1 MYWYW
6 YVLSISLTLVKYRY
20 WIIVKK
26 VTDYTRYLILDFRI
40 LNFMIRKLI
49 QDMKKNLCSW
59 MLAMKLFRLHCVK
72 MMLLCNSGLICNG
85 KYISK
90 LVSIWN
96 VFYWGQKNAKNVIDI
111 VSNQNRCGI
120 TITTVYTTTVEFRRK
135 HGDGV
140 RGSTVVT
147 SDLPAKGQREVSRR
161 SWACRNVP
169 NIFFI
174 NVYQRK
180 KL

>member
-1 MYWYW
+1 MVSVNWYWMYWYW

-120 TITTVYTTTVEFRRK
+120 THHYCVYYYCGVQEETWRWCEMF
-135 HGDGV
+135 HCGDL
-140 RGSTVVT
+140 RST
-147 SDLPAKGQREVSRR
+147 R
-161 SWACRNVP
+161 
-169 NIFFI
+169 
-174 NVYQRK
+174 
-180 KL
+180 